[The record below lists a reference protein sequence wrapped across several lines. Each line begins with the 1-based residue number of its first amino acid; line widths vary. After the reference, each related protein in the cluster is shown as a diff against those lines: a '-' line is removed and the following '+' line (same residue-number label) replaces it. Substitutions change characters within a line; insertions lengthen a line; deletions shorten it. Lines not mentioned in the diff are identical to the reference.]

1 MLHNIFYMAIARTL
15 DRCILAEAY
24 FETGKKIGVTSF
36 SNLIRDTIKCN
47 YDMQDFIQR
56 IANFIHFCRIHCL
69 FVLRSLCISCLHYIA
84 APKVSGLNVGMKMLR
99 EKIENSTIH
108 FATNDDILV
117 QIVITSDTYPERLAQ
132 SMLSELSCVFYDE
145 QVREKTC
152 NQKSQA

>member
-1 MLHNIFYMAIARTL
+1 
-15 DRCILAEAY
+15 
-24 FETGKKIGVTSF
+24 
-36 SNLIRDTIKCN
+36 
-47 YDMQDFIQR
+47 
-56 IANFIHFCRIHCL
+56 
-69 FVLRSLCISCLHYIA
+69 
-84 APKVSGLNVGMKMLR
+84 MKMLR